1 MWCKYISV
9 YRGRAHTWTTHCKAK
24 AYTIDWA
31 STLQSPKY
39 QSTSRL
45 LCRHP
50 HWYWTFCIMWRS
62 QQCIHKI
69 TLVTLIDVIL
79 TLELLSLHVHVYTIS
94 TSGLR
99 YSLHSKDINL
109 SAWKGMFV
117 LQSRKQVQCFKWYWY
132 MYMYM
137 YIHTHEHERT
147 NGDGRACK
155 NESIILKNGKSDHP
169 FIMENF
175 IGPKFGLI
183 RCSNSKGDK
192 ILKISV
198 SAALHLQT
206 L

>member
-1 MWCKYISV
+1 MSYNRENRYNVSSDI
-9 YRGRAHTWTTHCKAK
+9 GT
-24 AYTIDWA
+24 
-31 STLQSPKY
+31 
-39 QSTSRL
+39 
-45 LCRHP
+45 
-50 HWYWTFCIMWRS
+50 CI
-62 QQCIHKI
+62 Q
-69 TLVTLIDVIL
+69 
-79 TLELLSLHVHVYTIS
+79 
-94 TSGLR
+94 
-99 YSLHSKDINL
+99 
-109 SAWKGMFV
+109 
-117 LQSRKQVQCFKWYWY
+117 
-132 MYMYM
+132 
-137 YIHTHEHERT
+137 THEHERT